1 MYQIDNV
8 LGWKNRALQSI
19 HPSIHPPVWSLVRP
33 PHHSVRRFGSSRG
46 LGRPG
51 RFSPSRIMRTCR
63 YVPCQIDRYT
73 ALRSGGN
80 TVRRW
85 HRRFFSRASK
95 GPDKNRP
102 PSCVRDEF
110 LSSPMKQVADNA
122 SQRLCSSCLPVG
134 ANARGQL
141 TSAAGKQAGFGVWS
155 YV

>member
-1 MYQIDNV
+1 MF
-8 LGWKNRALQSI
+8 LGGKTEHCNPSI
-19 HPSIHPPVWSLVRP
+19 HPSIHPSGPSSGP

-51 RFSPSRIMRTCR
+51 RLSSSRIMGTCR
-63 YVPCQIDRYT
+63 YVPCQIDIRHFEAEAT
-73 ALRSGGN
+73 CPPMAPPFL
-80 TVRRW
+80 
-85 HRRFFSRASK
+85 SRASE

-141 TSAAGKQAGFGVWS
+141 TSAAGIQAGFGVWP